1 MNLWRPCQ
9 GAGCGGAHKPA
20 VMRRAQFSDPA
31 DPRSNYSHLA
41 YTDFPPANYIW
52 QPQYDDIFANGDG
65 QYVYPCEHAGAA
77 GTGGPCATVR
87 LAAIRDGLEDWELF
101 ARLGAKQAAPL
112 LRRLVRSPTDWTE
125 DAALLEATRREA
137 AAMLDAQLAARTQ
150 KRRNAAVPA
159 VPAPDAAGSA
169 AAPAVP
175 APDAAGSAAV
185 PAVPAPDAAGSS
197 AVPAVPAPDAA
208 GSAAAPAVPA
218 VPAPDAAGSA
228 AAPAVPTPD
237 AADSAAVPAAPAPD
251 AAVPAPVAAGSG
263 VAPAVPAPDATGS
276 AAAPEQAAVPA
287 PDATGDAEAVPAAP
301 ASFPE
306 ADAALNAPQDASAG
320 AADAQVGVAP
330 AASKDASAPEPE
342 APPTEQ
348 TDAQETP
355 QPAEREVIQ
364 DPVERLRV
372 NKERLVAFY
381 RKVEPS
387 RMHDDHV
394 DRVLIEYSLPQLAD
408 ALTNKYGS
416 APLFVL
422 R

>member
-159 VPAPDAAGSA
+159 VPVPDAAGSA

-175 APDAAGSAAV
+175 ASDAV
-185 PAVPAPDAAGSS
+185 
-197 AVPAVPAPDAA
+197 
-208 GSAAAPAVPA
+208 
-218 VPAPDAAGSA
+218 
-228 AAPAVPTPD
+228 
-237 AADSAAVPAAPAPD
+237 
-251 AAVPAPVAAGSG
+251 VPAPVAAGSG
-263 VAPAVPAPDATGS
+263 VAPQWRRRARAVPAPDYLS
-276 AAAPEQAAVPA
+276 AV
-287 PDATGDAEAVPAAP
+287 
-301 ASFPE
+301 
-306 ADAALNAPQDASAG
+306 SAIS
-320 AADAQVGVAP
+320 VMSAP
-330 AASKDASAPEPE
+330 AAQAEEP
-342 APPTEQ
+342 PQ
-348 TDAQETP
+348 TT
-355 QPAEREVIQ
+355 EREGIQ

-381 RKVEPS
+381 LKVEPS
-387 RMHDDHV
+387 RTREANI
-394 DRVLIEYSLPQLAD
+394 DRILIEYSLQQLAD